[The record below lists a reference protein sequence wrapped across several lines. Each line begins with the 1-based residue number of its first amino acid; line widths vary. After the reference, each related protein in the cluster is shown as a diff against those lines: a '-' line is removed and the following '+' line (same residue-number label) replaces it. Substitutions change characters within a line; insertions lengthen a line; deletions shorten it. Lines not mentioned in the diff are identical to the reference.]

1 MSENTPPPVYVP
13 VVEMTDGGRE
23 IGWNSNVSE
32 MLTARLDDIR
42 DAIRAGA
49 ASISTSLSDVPVV
62 ADWQVNQVE
71 ASFGITLAAEA
82 GVILSKGSAE
92 ATFEVNITFAR
103 SEPARER

>member
-1 MSENTPPPVYVP
+1 MSESTPPRIYVP
-13 VVEMTDGGRE
+13 VVEISDGGRE

-32 MLTARLDDIR
+32 MLLARVDDIR

-49 ASISTSLSDVPVV
+49 ASISTGLADLPVV
-62 ADWQVNQVE
+62 ADWHVDQVE

-92 ATFEVNITFAR
+92 ATFDVTITFAR
-103 SEPARER
+103 NEPTP

>member
-1 MSENTPPPVYVP
+1 MSESTPPPVYVP
-13 VVEMTDGGRE
+13 VVEISGGGRE
-23 IGWNSNVSE
+23 IGWGSNVSE

-49 ASISTSLSDVPVV
+49 ASISTSLPDLPVV
-62 ADWQVNQVE
+62 ADWQVDQVE

-92 ATFEVNITFAR
+92 ATLEVTIAFAR
-103 SEPARER
+103 SKPTP